1 MSDYL
6 TDEEQMARIK
16 SWWDENGRMVIAA
29 IVLGV
34 GGVIGW
40 RWYDDSRQQEIAAAS
55 DLYADYLDAEGD
67 ARGQSAERLAAQIPD
82 SAYHALML
90 LDSASESAELENYE
104 EAEVQL
110 RVAVNA
116 GGSTELVDLINV
128 RLARV
133 LVQQDKS
140 EEALAAL
147 SMVRGEGF
155 RPVVAELKGDILLRQ
170 GERAQAHEAY
180 KSGLEG
186 LDTLQRSSQR
196 PLLELKV
203 ADTAD
208 AVDS

>member
-29 IVLGV
+29 IVLGI
-34 GGVIGW
+34 GGVVGW
-40 RWYDDSRQQEIAAAS
+40 RWYDDSREQETAAAS
-55 DLYADYLDAEGD
+55 DLYADYLDAEAD
-67 ARGQSAERLAAQIPD
+67 ARQQSAEKLAEQIPD

-90 LDSASESAELENYE
+90 LNSASESAELENYA
-104 EAEVQL
+104 EAEAQL
-110 RVAVNA
+110 RAALEA
-116 GGSTELVDLINV
+116 GGSSDLVDLVNV

-133 LVQQDKS
+133 LAQQDKS
-140 EEALAAL
+140 DEALAAL
-147 SMVRGEGF
+147 SKVRGEGF

-170 GERAQAHEAY
+170 GERFQDHEAY
-180 KSGLEG
+180 RSALEG
-186 LDTLQRSSQR
+186 VDSLPRSSQR
-196 PLLELKV
+196 ALLELKV

>member
-29 IVLGV
+29 IVLGI
-34 GGVIGW
+34 GGVVGW

-55 DLYADYLDAEGD
+55 DLYADYVDAETD
-67 ARGQSAERLAAQIPD
+67 ARLQSAERLAAEIPD

-90 LDSASESAELENYE
+90 LNSASESAELENYA
-104 EAEVQL
+104 EAEAQL
-110 RVAVNA
+110 RAAVEA
-116 GGSTELVDLINV
+116 GGSADLVDLINV

-133 LVQQDKS
+133 LAQQDKS
-140 EEALAAL
+140 DEALAAL
-147 SMVRGEGF
+147 SKVRGEGF

-170 GERAQAHEAY
+170 GDRAEAHEAY
-180 KSGLEG
+180 KSALEG
-186 LDTLQRSSQR
+186 VESLPRSSQR